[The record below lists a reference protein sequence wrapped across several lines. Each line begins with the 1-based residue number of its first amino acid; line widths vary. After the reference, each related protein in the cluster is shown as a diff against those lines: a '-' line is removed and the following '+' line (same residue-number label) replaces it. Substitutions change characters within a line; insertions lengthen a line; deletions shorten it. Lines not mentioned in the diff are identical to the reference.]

1 MDDRQGWAT
10 NLKEEEGKER
20 MKTKTFHVT
29 KIHTSQR
36 HLPLIDTKG
45 KYNVSF
51 VIIIVL
57 GQAFPIYA
65 RQGYNIFAYI
75 KPFLPKRHKL
85 LQACPSK
92 LGAIL

>member
-10 NLKEEEGKER
+10 NLREEEVKER

-51 VIIIVL
+51 VMIIVL
-57 GQAFPIYA
+57 GQAFPIYMQD
-65 RQGYNIFAYI
+65 RGTTY
-75 KPFLPKRHKL
+75 L
-85 LQACPSK
+85 L
-92 LGAIL
+92 I

>member
-1 MDDRQGWAT
+1 
-10 NLKEEEGKER
+10 
-20 MKTKTFHVT
+20 
-29 KIHTSQR
+29 
-36 HLPLIDTKG
+36 LIDTKG

-51 VIIIVL
+51 VMIIVL

-92 LGAIL
+92 QGAIL

>member
-51 VIIIVL
+51 VMIIVL

-75 KPFLPKRHKL
+75 KTLFAKTPQTFASLPV
-85 LQACPSK
+85 
-92 LGAIL
+92 